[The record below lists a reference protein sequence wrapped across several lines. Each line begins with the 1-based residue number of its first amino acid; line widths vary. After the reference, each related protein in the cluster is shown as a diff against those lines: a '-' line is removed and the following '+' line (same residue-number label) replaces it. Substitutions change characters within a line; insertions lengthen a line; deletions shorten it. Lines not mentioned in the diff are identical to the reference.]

1 MVMSI
6 PLQWIPR
13 PSIFVF
19 SRIIA
24 QPKEPYRSFSVSFQL
39 NRQVRMR
46 REMFKWLNR
55 VGKNLQ
61 EPISDS
67 TNYLSAYSASGN
79 LRRVEERTVEHLRKV
94 EEIRTLIKENPVIKE
109 EKENE
114 LKRLE
119 EEYSIESRKIPPP
132 TRRDMMPFPANKDFM
147 SEPVL
152 GPWLQNEIWEDI
164 TIRGMTVREASSLRG
179 VEMSRVAAIVRLLEV
194 EKAWKEQGKE
204 IADRYA
210 ETLIEMLPY
219 TGKTALQ
226 NWSEE
231 DEQALKEARLNAKM
245 AAQREIKE
253 REDENIRRKTASL
266 PLLPPV
272 QPKIPNDIDLKRII
286 VENRRRAPHESINDL
301 PVLKVTG
308 SQLWLPVSESRRFT
322 RADAAKAFH
331 ENLQPADKRV
341 PHPEL
346 TQMHKEY
353 LSGKNLDERTMLQE
367 YRAEVERQKMTHRRE
382 KEAQRENSI
391 KKVTNKRGVVF
402 RFQEI
407 NVNAIGKDGRG
418 TKGVG
423 YRYGVPSMDRS
434 KGNIKIPQYA
444 LAPPRH
450 MPVYKFRNI
459 QKA

>member
-1 MVMSI
+1 MSI
-6 PLQWIPR
+6 LLQWIPR
-13 PSIFVF
+13 PPLPAFLRKITKSKD
-19 SRIIA
+19 SC
-24 QPKEPYRSFSVSFQL
+24 RSFSSSIQL
-39 NRQVRMR
+39 CRQVRMR

-61 EPISDS
+61 EPINDS
-67 TNYLSAYSASGN
+67 TNYLSAYSVSGN

-94 EEIRTLIKENPVIKE
+94 EEIRTLIKENPDIKE
-109 EKENE
+109 EKQNE
-114 LKRLE
+114 LSRLE
-119 EEYSIESRKIPPP
+119 EQYLMESRKIPAP
-132 TRRDMMPFPANKDFM
+132 TRRDMMPFPANKDFV

-152 GPWLQNEIWEDI
+152 GPWLQNEIWADV
-164 TIRGMTVREASSLRG
+164 TVRGMTVKEVSSLRG
-179 VEMSRVAAIVRLLEV
+179 VEMSRVAAVVRLLEV

-204 IADRYA
+204 MADKYA
-210 ETLIEMLPY
+210 ETLVEMLPY
-219 TGKTALQ
+219 TGKTALL

-231 DEQALKEARLNAKM
+231 DEQALKEARLNATM
-245 AAQREIKE
+245 AAQREVKE
-253 REDENIRRKTASL
+253 REDENTRRKIASL
-266 PLLPPV
+266 SLLPPA
-272 QPKIPNDIDLKRII
+272 QPKIPSDIDLKRNII
-286 VENRRRAPHESINDL
+286 ENRRRAPHESINDL

-322 RADAAKAFH
+322 RTDAARAFD

-346 TQMHKEY
+346 TQIHKEY
-353 LSGKNLDERTMLQE
+353 LTGKNLNERTILQE
-367 YRAEVERQKMTHRRE
+367 NRAELERQKMTHRRV

-418 TKGVG
+418 TKGIG

-434 KGNIKIPQYA
+434 KGNIKIPQHA
-444 LAPPRH
+444 LVPPRH
-450 MPVYKFRNI
+450 MPVYKFRNF

>member
-1 MVMSI
+1 MSI

-13 PSIFVF
+13 LPNLALMKNITTS
-19 SRIIA
+19 
-24 QPKEPYRSFSVSFQL
+24 KESCRSFSLSIRL

-61 EPISDS
+61 EPINDS
-67 TNYLSAYSASGN
+67 TNYLSAYSVNGN
-79 LRRVEERTVEHLRKV
+79 IRRVEERTVEHLRKV
-94 EEIRTLIKENPVIKE
+94 EEIKTLIKDNPDLKE
-109 EKENE
+109 EKQNE
-114 LKRLE
+114 LNRLE
-119 EEYSIESRKIPPP
+119 EQYSIESKKIPAP
-132 TRRDMMPFPANKDFM
+132 TRRDMMPFPANKDFV

-152 GPWLQNEIWEDI
+152 GPWLQNEIWADV
-164 TIRGMTVREASSLRG
+164 TVRGMTVREVSSLRG
-179 VEMSRVAAIVRLLEV
+179 VEMNRVAAVIRLLEV

-204 IADRYA
+204 IANKYA
-210 ETLIEMLPY
+210 ETLVEMLPY
-219 TGKTALQ
+219 TGKTALL

-253 REDENIRRKTASL
+253 RDDENIRRKNASL

-272 QPKIPNDIDLKRII
+272 QPKVPNDIDLKRII

-322 RADAAKAFH
+322 RADAAKAFD

-346 TQMHKEY
+346 TQLHKEF
-353 LSGKNLDERTMLQE
+353 LTIKDLDKRTILQE
-367 YRAEVERQKMTHRRE
+367 HRAELERQKMTHRCL
-382 KEAQRENSI
+382 KEAQREDLI

-402 RFQEI
+402 RFQEV

-423 YRYGVPSMDRS
+423 CRYGVPSMDRS
-434 KGNIKIPQYA
+434 KGNVKIPQHA
-444 LAPPRH
+444 LVPPRH
-450 MPVYKFRNI
+450 IPVYKFRNFT
-459 QKA
+459 KA